1 MALYSPRASGINNSA
16 AYQVA
21 GKPYMHTAAAPNGST
36 TTIEFPNVTKQ
47 IVFVNNG
54 ATGENIKIAFSTQGL
69 TGTQHFIVPPVID
82 AGLPITLD
90 TKVTKI
96 YITAAGAWTP
106 SYSLY
111 AGLTGVPSAD
121 LPNSWLGTSGVGGP

>member
-1 MALYSPRASGINNSA
+1 MALYSPYASGLGNSA

-21 GKPYMHTAAAPNGST
+21 GKPYLHTANAPNGST
-36 TTIEFPNVTKQ
+36 TTIEFPTVTKQ

-69 TGTQHFIVPPVID
+69 TGTEYFVVPPVVD

-96 YITAAGAWTP
+96 YITAAGPYTP

-111 AGLTGVPSAD
+111 AGLTGVPD
-121 LPNSWLGTSGVGGP
+121 TELPNNWLGSQGVGGP

>member
-1 MALYSPRASGINNSA
+1 MALYSPRASGLGNSA

-21 GKPYMHTAAAPNGST
+21 GKPYMHTANAPNGST
-36 TTIEFPNVTKQ
+36 TTIEFPTVTKE

-54 ATGENIKIAFSTQGL
+54 ATGENIKIAFSTAGL
-69 TGTQHFIVPPVID
+69 SSTQHFIVPPVID

-96 YITAAGAWTP
+96 HITAAGPYTP

-111 AGLTGVPSAD
+111 AGLTGVPIED
-121 LPNSWLGTSGVGGP
+121 IPTNWEGTPGV